1 MALVHEIKIDR
12 LESACRVGLF
22 WRDEGEPEN
31 VCLVSVLYK
40 DAFDV
45 TLTTVREHFSLM
57 CLQEGIE
64 RRQFLKLWKA
74 AVAAREMPAPVI
86 V

>member
-12 LESACRVGLF
+12 GEGACRVGLF
-22 WRDEGEPEN
+22 WRDEGESGGL
-31 VCLVSVLYK
+31 CLVTVNYK

-45 TLTTVREHFSLM
+45 TLTTVRDHFSLM
-57 CLQEGIE
+57 CFQEGIE

-74 AVAAREMPAPVI
+74 AVENMMS
-86 V
+86 